1 MDTGKKG
8 FPDKVLH
15 AFLKIPGICSIQKR
29 SSAVR
34 HKPDDELGLVF
45 DDTPVPG
52 FTHLQPFPIGNL
64 IGDILDDQR
73 DAPASVF
80 KYRRYPFHAE
90 VTLFSLQGATHP
102 NDLVRCA
109 ARLRRRQM
117 SPQGDEKGIL

>member
-1 MDTGKKG
+1 M
-8 FPDKVLH
+8 LH
-15 AFLKIPGICSIQKR
+15 ALLKIPGICSIQKR

-45 DDTPVPG
+45 DDTPVRASLT
-52 FTHLQPFPIGNL
+52 FSLSDWQL

-90 VTLFSLQGATHP
+90 VTLFSCRAQRTP
-102 NDLVRCA
+102 DLVRCA
-109 ARLRRRQM
+109 ARL
-117 SPQGDEKGIL
+117 GGADEPAGR